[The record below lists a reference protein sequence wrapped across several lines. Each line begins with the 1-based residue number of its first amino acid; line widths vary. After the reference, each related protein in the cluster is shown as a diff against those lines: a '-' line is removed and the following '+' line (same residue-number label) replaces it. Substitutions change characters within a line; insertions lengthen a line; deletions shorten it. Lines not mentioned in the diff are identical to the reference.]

1 MTTGLRPAARKV
13 DPRLFVPVSEAAGL
27 LGVSR
32 STLMRANQDAQFP
45 LVKIRGTWRMPR
57 RFIDDFYFAA
67 LRTKV
72 IVLEEYAADWM
83 SRNPLPEV
91 A

>member
-1 MTTGLRPAARKV
+1 MTTGLRPARSK

-27 LGVSR
+27 LGISR
-32 STLMRANQDAQFP
+32 STLMRANQDNAQFP

-57 RFIDDFYFAA
+57 RFIDDFYVAA
-67 LRTKV
+67 LRSKV
-72 IVLEEYAADWM
+72 IVLEDYAADWM
-83 SRNPLPEV
+83 ARNPIEAV